1 MLRSARMITAAL
13 LVAVFA
19 VLAVPLGFAAVPTV
33 VRALE
38 KPEPTPVPTTPEIQL
53 PPSELTPPAVVG
65 ALEAEA
71 PTPDPE
77 LLAAALDAELVLE
90 GPGEISAIVLDADS
104 GERLFERG
112 SDQPQLPAS
121 NQKLLTAA
129 AAMGQLDPTR
139 RLTTAVVSGDRPN
152 ELVVVAGGDV
162 LLTAG
167 SSKPD
172 AVVGHA
178 GLQTLAEETLAAL
191 DPADSPFTITVDD
204 TLFVGPTLNAG
215 WLPGDIAAG
224 EIAPIYPLAINSS
237 WIDETASG
245 GPRSQD
251 AALAAATAFRDALA
265 LAGGDAGLEVEV
277 EVTRSQAP
285 AEGGDQLAVVESATI
300 AEQVEHMLLTSD
312 NYLAETLARLAARAS
327 GQPASFGGATQT
339 IDRVL
344 AQLAV
349 PTESLA
355 VSDAAGL
362 SPRNEVSPA
371 QLAAVVRAMVVSDDP
386 ALTSVLTGLPVAGLS
401 GTLQGRYEPDTAMA
415 AGAGLV
421 RAKTGTLNAVTALTG
436 YVVTAEGRLL
446 VFSFIAGGLEGN
458 TGEARA
464 AIDRAA
470 AALAGCGCR

>member
-38 KPEPTPVPTTPEIQL
+38 APEPTPVPTTPDIQL
-53 PPSELTPPAVVG
+53 PPTELTPPAVVG
-65 ALEAEA
+65 ALEPAA
-71 PTPDPE
+71 PAPE
-77 LLAAALDAELVLE
+77 QDILTAALNAELILE

-104 GERLFERG
+104 GENLFERG
-112 SDQPQLPAS
+112 PDNHQLPAS

-129 AAMGQLDPTR
+129 AAMSKLDPTR
-139 RLTTAVVSGDRPN
+139 RLTTAVVAGDRPS
-152 ELVVVAGGDV
+152 ELVLVAGGDV

-167 SSKPD
+167 TSKPD

-191 DPADSPFTITVDD
+191 DPADSPFTVTIDD

-245 GPRSQD
+245 GPRSPD

-265 LAGGDAGLEVEV
+265 LAGGDSGLEVAV

-285 AEGGDQLAVVESATI
+285 AEGGDQLAAVDSATI
-300 AEQVEHMLLTSD
+300 AEQVQHMLLTSD

-327 GQPASFGGATQT
+327 GQPASFGGATET

-344 AQLAV
+344 GQLAV
-349 PTESLA
+349 PTESLV

-386 ALTSVLTGLPVAGLS
+386 ALASALAGLPVAGLS
-401 GTLQGRYEPDTAMA
+401 GTLQERYADTATA

-421 RAKTGTLNAVTALTG
+421 RAKTGTLNAVTALSG

-446 VFSFIAGGLEGN
+446 VFSFIASGLDGN

-464 AIDRAA
+464 VIDRAA
-470 AALAGCGCR
+470 AALAACGCR

>member
-38 KPEPTPVPTTPEIQL
+38 TPEPTPVPTTPEIQL
-53 PPSELTPPAVVG
+53 PPTELTPPAVVG
-65 ALEAEA
+65 ALEADA

-77 LLAAALDAELVLE
+77 LLTAALDAELVLE

-104 GERLFERG
+104 GDSLYDRG
-112 SDQPQLPAS
+112 SSKHQLPAS

-129 AAMGQLDPTR
+129 AVMSRLDPAR
-139 RLTTAVVSGDRPN
+139 RLITAVVAGDQPH
-152 ELVVVAGGDV
+152 ELVLVAGGDV
-162 LLTAG
+162 LLSGGT
-167 SSKPD
+167 SDPD

-237 WIDETASG
+237 WVDEAARG
-245 GPRSQD
+245 GPRSPD
-251 AALAAATAFRDALA
+251 AALAAAAAFRDALA
-265 LAGGDAGLEVEV
+265 LAGSDTGVEV
-277 EVTRSQAP
+277 AAEVSRSVAP
-285 AEGGDQLAVVESATI
+285 AQDGNQLAAVESATI

-312 NYLAETLARLAARAS
+312 NYLAETLARLAAQAS
-327 GQPASFGGATQT
+327 GQPASFGGATET

-344 AQLAV
+344 GQLAV
-349 PTESLA
+349 PTQSLM

-371 QLAAVVRAMVVSDDP
+371 QLAAVVRALVISEDP
-386 ALTSVLTGLPVAGLS
+386 SLAAVLAGLPVAGLS
-401 GTLQGRYEPDTAMA
+401 GTLQDRYEPDTAAA

-421 RAKTGTLNAVTALTG
+421 RAKTGTLNAVTALSG

-446 VFSFIAGGLEGN
+446 VFSFIAGGLDGN

-470 AALAGCGCR
+470 ASLAGCGCR